1 VSGRIV
7 VVALGGAAALAGL
20 AIAIRPSL
28 TTGFS
33 PTYVVVTLVGVLA
46 LLQAVGAALARRRG
60 ERRRADLPE
69 VERRRSFPQPGTA
82 FDERLAALPR
92 WPGRRADRQ
101 RRIVRDELREVAEET
116 LVRYGGLAPT
126 EATERIESGTWT
138 EDPRAAWFL
147 APDAAIGVPLT
158 ERVRDA
164 LGVEYAFGRR
174 ARATV
179 AELAAY
185 TRTERSDGDGRTAVE
200 PAGRR
205 RTNGDRPTGGRG
217 DRTGGPGEGRDERP
231 GVGTSGG
238 GRG

>member
-1 VSGRIV
+1 MNGRVV

-20 AIAIRPSL
+20 AVAVRPSL

-46 LLQAVGAALARRRG
+46 LLQAIGAALARRRG
-60 ERRRADLPE
+60 ERRQADLPE
-69 VERRRSFPQPGTA
+69 VERRRAFPHPGAA

-101 RRIVRDELREVAEET
+101 RREIREELREVAVET

-126 EATERIESGTWT
+126 EAAERIESGTWT

-147 APDAAIGVPLT
+147 APDAAIGIPLT

-174 ARATV
+174 ARVTV
-179 AELAAY
+179 AELTAY
-185 TRTERSDGDGRTAVE
+185 TRTRRSDGDERAEGERVDA
-200 PAGRR
+200 
-205 RTNGDRPTGGRG
+205 RPTGWSRPTAGRG
-217 DRTGGPGEGRDERP
+217 DRLGGNGEGWDERR
-231 GVGTSGG
+231 GGSTDGG